1 MTCKIQAIIKNIKNY
16 YSIEYCISAIILAL
30 FASAGGIG
38 SIEKKMQS
46 MVDNFALAT
55 LIYILIKCRLLFVIF
70 SIVLALVS
78 YINKKYNICGAKK
91 NATRVDRKRKYFIAT
106 LIFIG
111 ILLLWMPYYLTFYPG
126 IVTYDSIESMKQIM
140 GSAQYSD
147 HHPWIYTVTVGII
160 YKIGYMITGNANDA
174 VGIYSF
180 ISMLVMSSTFTYL
193 IMYMYEKGAHT
204 IFLAL
209 VYIFFAVDPTNAIY
223 AITMWKDIFFAAIVL
238 LFVIRIFNMQ
248 DEYDSGKINTKSWIL
263 FALLSILL
271 CVARSNGLYAYIIVA
286 PATIWKFRR
295 QLKPALIYIM
305 GVIIAV
311 ALYKGPVMKSYDV
324 RQPDILES
332 LHIPLQQMAC
342 TIVNGGNISTEDLN
356 ELNKI
361 INVYQIP
368 EFYETDSADPIKE
381 LIRNK
386 GNLDYF
392 NNHISEYAK
401 IYIRI
406 GLNNPYNY
414 IKGYIMQTNGFW
426 YYNTKGY
433 LFTRYLWKNDYG
445 IERSPRCPVILQ
457 NTVNKIIDKYEALP
471 QWWNATAMITWLF
484 VVIMAIARDNKKS
497 LYPFIVIVA
506 LLLTILIAT
515 PLAVEVRYVY
525 YMWVTWPVF
534 LLYSFQK
541 NILEV

>member
-1 MTCKIQAIIKNIKNY
+1 
-16 YSIEYCISAIILAL
+16 
-30 FASAGGIG
+30 
-38 SIEKKMQS
+38 
-46 MVDNFALAT
+46 
-55 LIYILIKCRLLFVIF
+55 
-70 SIVLALVS
+70 
-78 YINKKYNICGAKK
+78 
-91 NATRVDRKRKYFIAT
+91 
-106 LIFIG
+106 
-111 ILLLWMPYYLTFYPG
+111 MPYYLTFYPG

-361 INVYQIP
+361 I
-368 EFYETDSADPIKE
+368 
-381 LIRNK
+381 
-386 GNLDYF
+386 
-392 NNHISEYAK
+392 
-401 IYIRI
+401 
-406 GLNNPYNY
+406 
-414 IKGYIMQTNGFW
+414 
-426 YYNTKGY
+426 
-433 LFTRYLWKNDYG
+433 
-445 IERSPRCPVILQ
+445 
-457 NTVNKIIDKYEALP
+457 
-471 QWWNATAMITWLF
+471 
-484 VVIMAIARDNKKS
+484 
-497 LYPFIVIVA
+497 
-506 LLLTILIAT
+506 
-515 PLAVEVRYVY
+515 
-525 YMWVTWPVF
+525 
-534 LLYSFQK
+534 
-541 NILEV
+541 